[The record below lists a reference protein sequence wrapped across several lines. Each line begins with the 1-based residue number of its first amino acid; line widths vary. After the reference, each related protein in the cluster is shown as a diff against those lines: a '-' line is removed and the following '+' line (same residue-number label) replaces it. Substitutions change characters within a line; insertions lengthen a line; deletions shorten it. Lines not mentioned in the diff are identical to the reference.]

1 MVPANAAVTTP
12 SAPVEQIALP
22 HYSGQAPAGGTLRA
36 PETLITS
43 CSIALPDGNTTLNPL
58 HSKTFAILLV
68 LGFAAGC
75 SSNVTLEE
83 ATIPT
88 PLTDRMPVTVG
99 LRMPADFYSFVHE
112 EQVYGREEWSINLGD
127 ANASLFQQL
136 FGHMFQTVKI
146 LGEEDDPEQM
156 GIDALIEPSI
166 DAFEFS
172 VPAQSKTDSFAVW
185 VRYRL
190 RVYDRD
196 GNLVSNWPVSAY
208 GKSQTEGGNSAS
220 LQRAAV
226 LAMRDAAA
234 LIIMKLD
241 SATGIGSL
249 AEARPARPVPGIT
262 PGPADGADESGLQTT
277 ALEGPTD
284 EPG

>member
-1 MVPANAAVTTP
+1 MNFT
-12 SAPVEQIALP
+12 
-22 HYSGQAPAGGTLRA
+22 
-36 PETLITS
+36 
-43 CSIALPDGNTTLNPL
+43 
-58 HSKTFAILLV
+58 HSKLLATFAALGLLS
-68 LGFAAGC
+68 ACA
-75 SSNVTLEE
+75 SNVTLEQ
-83 ATIPT
+83 ASIPT
-88 PLTDRMPVTVG
+88 PLTDKMPITIG
-99 LRMPADFYSFVHE
+99 LRMPADFYNYTHE
-112 EQVYGREEWSINLGD
+112 EKVYGRDEWSINLGD
-127 ANASLFQQL
+127 ANAALFQEL
-136 FGHMFQTVKI
+136 FGHMFETVKV
-146 LGEEDDPEQM
+146 LGSDDEPGAH

-208 GKSQTEGGNSAS
+208 GKSQSEGGNSAS

-241 SATGIGSL
+241 SATGIGAL
-249 AEARPARPVPGIT
+249 ADGRPVNAAPGISVR
-262 PGPADGADESGLQTT
+262 PGDDESDDGELQTT
-277 ALEGPTD
+277 AIEGLANET
-284 EPG
+284 G